1 MRSAATR
8 AVLVT
13 ALGSAPLAAA
23 SAAHAQ
29 SSGGSGGFP
38 DLVPVAV
45 WTIVVAAI
53 ALSVVSVAYLYRR
66 ARGLDEPR
74 PNVPIPPFVEVADD
88 SHLDAAG
95 HPLPEHVVHEH
106 AAAGHDDATEQAEL
120 LHEAR
125 H

>member
-1 MRSAATR
+1 VRR
-8 AVLVT
+8 AVPRTVVTT
-13 ALGSAPLAAA
+13 ALGTLPLAGEGI
-23 SAAHAQ
+23 AHAQ
-29 SSGGSGGFP
+29 SSGGSSGFT

-45 WTIVVAAI
+45 WTIVVVAL

-74 PNVPIPPFVEVADD
+74 PNVPIPPFGEIAGDA
-88 SHLDAAG
+88 HLDAAG
-95 HPLPEHVVHEH
+95 HALPEHVVHEH